1 MEKKKNV
8 DKSSS
13 QKKKEL
19 KLDSKVINLEENISR
34 AKETISLLYEE
45 VNIQINKLDSSEK
58 LIEFE
63 KGSENASTNLD
74 SLDLSP
80 KIEADIEE

>member
-1 MEKKKNV
+1 M
-8 DKSSS
+8 
-13 QKKKEL
+13 
-19 KLDSKVINLEENISR
+19 SR